1 MNLPRNFVNA
11 VYQDSFG
18 QYVGNPLIEALPP
31 ILEPSQIKAGLQG
44 NVVYDE
50 QDIFKQGTV
59 RAHLIAQ
66 LLNNFFQ
73 PIARHIALESK
84 LSIMIRE
91 GYVGRNLENGLLHA
105 HLQNGYERV
114 MTGSTDV
121 YRFESAKSTARSLS
135 FMGCSGSGKSTT
147 LNRILATYPQVIYHE
162 KYNFTQLVYLKIDC
176 PHDGSLKNL
185 CLHFFRAIDVALHT
199 DYERK
204 YALKRHSVETLLNL
218 MRQIANVHAIGVLI
232 IDEIQHLSLNRS
244 GGAEKML
251 NFFVTLVNVVGLPV
265 VMVGTPKA
273 RFIFEGDLR
282 SARRGAGFGSI
293 CWDPMKD
300 ETPQTHPNTGRLMKT
315 EWIAFTNALWKY
327 QWLKHRDLTLSEEIR
342 TCWFDLSQGVLD
354 IVVKLFVLAQHRAI
368 TTGLERITI
377 KLLKQ
382 VYQDELKPVHPMIKA
397 LRSGDPEKIA
407 AYSDLV
413 IPDIDK
419 KLLLL
424 QAKIAEHYDAL
435 EESSSFYNG
444 HEQAER
450 LHNLLI
456 SMDYRSDLIVPLV
469 KRAFADYPNLNMQKM
484 MPIVMAWLNET
495 DSLKPPEAP
504 AKTEK
509 IKPKEW
515 HTLESTDLRF
525 LFSQVPKDSSFYD
538 HLKPTDM
545 IFDIG
550 SWVRQAG

>member
-1 MNLPRNFVNA
+1 MTLPRNFVNA

-50 QDIFKQGTV
+50 QDIFKPGTV

-73 PIARHIALESK
+73 PIARHIELESK

-91 GYVGRNLENGLLHA
+91 GYVGRNLENGLLNA

-114 MTGSTDV
+114 MAGSADV

-300 ETPQTHPNTGRLMKT
+300 ETPQTHPDTGRLMKT

-342 TCWFDLSQGVLD
+342 ACWFDLSQGVLD

-368 TTGLERITI
+368 TTGLERITT

-382 VYQDELKPVHPMIKA
+382 VYQDELKPVHPMIEA

-424 QAKIAEHYDAL
+424 QAKIAEHYDEL

-469 KRAFADYPNLNMQKM
+469 KRAFADHPNLNMQKM

-495 DSLKPPEAP
+495 DSLKPQEAP

-515 HTLESTDLRF
+515 HTLGSTDLRF

-538 HLKPTDM
+538 QLKPTGM

>member
-1 MNLPRNFVNA
+1 MTLPRNFVNA

-18 QYVGNPLIEALPP
+18 QYGGNPLIEALPP

-50 QDIFKQGTV
+50 QDIFKPGTV

-73 PIARHIALESK
+73 PIARHIELESK

-91 GYVGRNLENGLLHA
+91 GYVGRNLENGLLNA

-114 MTGSTDV
+114 MAGNADV

-147 LNRILATYPQVIYHE
+147 LNRILTTYPQVIYHE

-300 ETPQTHPNTGRLMKT
+300 ETPQIHPDTGRLMKT

-368 TTGLERITI
+368 TTDLERITT

-382 VYQDELKPVHPMIKA
+382 VYQDELKPVHPMIEA

-407 AYSDLV
+407 IYSDLV

-424 QAKIAEHYDAL
+424 QAKIAEHYDEL

-450 LHNLLI
+450 LHHLLI
-456 SMDYRSDLIVPLV
+456 SMDYRSDLIVPIV
-469 KRAFADYPNLNMQKM
+469 KRAFADYPNLSMQKM

-495 DSLKPPEAP
+495 GSLKPYETSTKA
-504 AKTEK
+504 EK

-515 HTLESTDLRF
+515 HTLESMDLRF
-525 LFSQVPKDSSFYD
+525 LFSQVSKDSSFYD
-538 HLKPTDM
+538 HLKSTDM

-550 SWVRQAG
+550 SWIRQAG